1 MFTAGIVWRPCAHWR
16 LSPRADA
23 AVCSPTKELEL
34 IKETSPATGRARKQD
49 QSPLRLASCS
59 NTARGEG
66 GGADWNSIDEV
77 GFKVPEIHGNSNISC
92 I

>member
-1 MFTAGIVWRPCAHWR
+1 MFTAVVVWRPCAHWR
-16 LSPRADA
+16 LSPRAYA

-49 QSPLRLASCS
+49 QSPLRSVSCS
-59 NTARGEG
+59 NTAQGEEK
-66 GGADWNSIDEV
+66 DWNSIDEV
-77 GFKVPEIHGNSNISC
+77 RFKVPEIHGNSNISC